1 MSKIT
6 RNVLPVLP
14 VRGAGTGAVWVDSEH
29 FSIDLEH
36 SEPSID
42 SLDIIDQILK
52 EKYFCD
58 FFDQKIIF
66 LMKKAHFSA

>member
-6 RNVLPVLP
+6 RNVLLFLP
-14 VRGAGTGAVWVDSEH
+14 VRGAETGAVWVDSEH
-29 FSIDLEH
+29 FSIDFEH

-52 EKYFCD
+52 ENCFCD
-58 FFDQKIIF
+58 F
-66 LMKKAHFSA
+66 LTKK